1 MYGAMASVT
10 STSKSAS
17 LMPKA
22 LTISA
27 MVIAALLFLLFGLDL
42 AIGIPFGQASIVMDV
57 GVLLSSA
64 LLGYMSWSV
73 YREIK

>member
-1 MYGAMASVT
+1 MVSVT
-10 STSKSAS
+10 YTSKATSI
-17 LMPKA
+17 MPKA

-42 AIGIPFGQASIVMDV
+42 AAGIPFGQASMMMDI
-57 GVLLSSA
+57 GVLISSA
-64 LLGYMSWSV
+64 LLGYMGFSV

>member
-1 MYGAMASVT
+1 MGSVT
-10 STSKSAS
+10 STSKATSI
-17 LMPKA
+17 MPKA

-27 MVIAALLFLLFGLDL
+27 MVIAGLLFLLFGLDL
-42 AIGIPFGQASIVMDV
+42 AVGIPFGQASVMMDA
-57 GVLLSSA
+57 GVLFSSA

>member
-1 MYGAMASVT
+1 MASVT
-10 STSKSAS
+10 HTSKATSM
-17 LMPKA
+17 MPKA

-42 AIGIPFGQASIVMDV
+42 AVGIPFGQASVMMDA
-57 GVLLSSA
+57 GVLFSSA
-64 LLGYMSWSV
+64 LLGYMGWSV

>member
-1 MYGAMASVT
+1 MASVT
-10 STSKSAS
+10 STSKAAS
-17 LMPKA
+17 IMPKA

-42 AIGIPFGQASIVMDV
+42 AVGIPFGQASLMMDA
-57 GVLLSSA
+57 GVLVSSA
-64 LLGYMSWSV
+64 LLGYMSWTV